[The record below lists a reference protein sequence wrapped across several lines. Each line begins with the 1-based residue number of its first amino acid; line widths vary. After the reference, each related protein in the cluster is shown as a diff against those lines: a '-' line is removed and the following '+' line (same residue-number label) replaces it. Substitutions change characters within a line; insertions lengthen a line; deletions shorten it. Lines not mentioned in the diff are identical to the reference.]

1 MGGLMREEGR
11 EKGDASAAPQK
22 LDAPFYTEEELDAL
36 YETDPVAALRIS
48 REQHALKKQL
58 EALAGADPDAPPPT
72 EAEVRE
78 VLEDARRILLRDGGD
93 LEFVSLADG
102 VLRVRMKGACAG
114 CPRGPLDLRNVVE
127 RVVRTRLPAVRRV
140 ENCF

>member
-1 MGGLMREEGR
+1 MGGLTREGG
-11 EKGDASAAPQK
+11 KGKGQGSAPPQK

-48 REQHALKKQL
+48 REQHALKKHL
-58 EALAGADPDAPPPT
+58 EALAGGDPNAPSPT
-72 EAEVRE
+72 EAQVRE

-93 LEFVSLADG
+93 LEFVSLAEG

-127 RVVRTRLPAVRRV
+127 RVVRARLPALRRV